1 MELFFLILIT
11 LFFWF
16 ITHPERS
23 DSLEAKKIVECR
35 EFKTKEKTK
44 QLFNLLKGAHNSHN
58 RLVFHSLIGQILLFI
73 LAIYILTSSGSLFAS
88 AFIMS
93 INLHLLKDEWD
104 SFRQDK
110 NHLADWLFWQI
121 REPKA
126 KVYLNEY
133 LIAATLLFLIFT
145 SLLLK

>member
-1 MELFFLILIT
+1 
-11 LFFWF
+11 
-16 ITHPERS
+16 
-23 DSLEAKKIVECR
+23 
-35 EFKTKEKTK
+35 
-44 QLFNLLKGAHNSHN
+44 
-58 RLVFHSLIGQILLFI
+58 
-73 LAIYILTSSGSLFAS
+73 
-88 AFIMS
+88 
-93 INLHLLKDEWD
+93 LKDEWD